1 MADKRIGGQLIEK
14 LELHHLIIAY
24 VMLAGER
31 FSSTSVWGVDCLWL
45 G

>member
-31 FSSTSVWGVDCLWL
+31 FSSTSV
-45 G
+45 